1 VVRGRRLDGAALR
14 GTARLSGPPPIAY
27 HGHGLP
33 AARPALRRRAAGSF
47 VRPRGFVDERLYRSG
62 KQFVK
67 FAVVGAIGTIV
78 NLAVLKLT
86 LELWGQFNESTP
98 FVVEAFASGLA
109 FAVAVVNNYLL
120 NRRWT
125 FRSSG
130 TMGAEFL
137 KFLVVSL
144 CGLVLNELVFWVFR
158 ARLDLHVMVSQLLA
172 IACVLPFNFIV
183 NKLWSFRGQ

>member
-1 VVRGRRLDGAALR
+1 M
-14 GTARLSGPPPIAY
+14 
-27 HGHGLP
+27 
-33 AARPALRRRAAGSF
+33 
-47 VRPRGFVDERLYRSG
+47 DERLNRSG

-67 FAVVGAIGTIV
+67 FAVVGAIGTVV

-86 LELWGQFNESTP
+86 LVLWGQFSESTP
-98 FVVEAFASGLA
+98 FAVEAFASGLA

-120 NRRWT
+120 NRWWT

-137 KFLVVSL
+137 KFLVVSIA
-144 CGLVLNELVFWVFR
+144 GLALNELVFYVFR
-158 ARLDLHVMVSQLLA
+158 AQLELHVMVSQLLA

>member
-1 VVRGRRLDGAALR
+1 M
-14 GTARLSGPPPIAY
+14 
-27 HGHGLP
+27 
-33 AARPALRRRAAGSF
+33 
-47 VRPRGFVDERLYRSG
+47 DERLNRSG

-67 FAVVGAIGTIV
+67 FAVVGAIRTVV
-78 NLAVLKLT
+78 NLAVLKLP
-86 LELWGQFNESTP
+86 LLLWGRFNESTP

-130 TMGAEFL
+130 TMSTEFI
-137 KFLVVSL
+137 KFLVVSI

-158 ARLDLHVMVSQLLA
+158 AQLELHVMVSQLLA

>member
-1 VVRGRRLDGAALR
+1 
-14 GTARLSGPPPIAY
+14 
-27 HGHGLP
+27 
-33 AARPALRRRAAGSF
+33 
-47 VRPRGFVDERLYRSG
+47 VDERLYRNG

-67 FAVVGAIGTIV
+67 FAVVGGLGTIV

-86 LELWGQFNESTP
+86 LVLWGQFNASTP

-120 NRRWT
+120 NRWWT

-130 TMGAEFL
+130 TMGTEFV
-137 KFLVVSL
+137 KFLVVSI
-144 CGLVLNELVFWVFR
+144 CGLALNELVFWVFR
-158 ARLDLHVMVSQLLA
+158 AQLNLNVFVSQLLA

-183 NKLWSFRGQ
+183 NKLWSFRGL